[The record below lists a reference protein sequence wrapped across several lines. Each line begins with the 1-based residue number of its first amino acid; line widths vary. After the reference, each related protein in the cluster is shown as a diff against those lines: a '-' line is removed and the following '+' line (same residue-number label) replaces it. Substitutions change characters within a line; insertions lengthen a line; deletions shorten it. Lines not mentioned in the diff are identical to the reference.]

1 MNKTHY
7 LCAKKCNDMMINPF
21 ITYGYESAEYF
32 CDRKEETLELT
43 TLWTNGNHV
52 ALISP
57 RRMGKTGLILRLFDE
72 LKDVKSDI
80 HTIYFDIF
88 ASRNIDDFIKLMA
101 ESAMKSFPEK
111 TSMGEKL
118 LKFIKALRPQ
128 LSFDNITGEPQL
140 QIAYQTAHEKEYT
153 LKGLFDFL
161 DSQNEH
167 IVIAIDEFQ
176 QIRDYPEQNMEA
188 LLRTYIQQM
197 HNLTFIFCGSKKHLM
212 ADIFANEKKP
222 FYSSTVFISLDK
234 IPETS
239 YSAFIV
245 RLFNERQRSIS
256 DEALQF
262 ILDWTL
268 RHTYYTQQLC
278 HTIYANGSTDITLDD
293 VKIACNQLMKQ
304 GEAVYLQYRQ
314 MLTDKQWN
322 FLIAVAKEGNVRQIT
337 ASAFLKK
344 HKIGTPSVSRRI
356 ADALCDK
363 GLLNDETDMNGTTYS
378 VSDVFLSRWM
388 ERL

>member
-1 MNKTHY
+1 ME
-7 LCAKKCNDMMINPF
+7 NPF
-21 ITYGYESAEYF
+21 IIKSYESKELF
-32 CDRKEETLELT
+32 CDREEELQLMLRNCINST
-43 TLWTNGNHV
+43 DMT
-52 ALISP
+52 LISQ

-72 LKDVKSDI
+72 LKDTRPEI
-80 HTIYFDIF
+80 HTVYFDIF

-101 ESAMKSFPEK
+101 EATMKAFPSK
-111 TSMGEKL
+111 TSIGEKL
-118 LKFIKALRPQ
+118 LTFIKSLRPQ

-153 LKGLFDFL
+153 LRGIFDFL

-188 LLRTYIQQM
+188 LLRTYIQQT
-197 HNLTFIFCGSKKHLM
+197 HNLTFIFCGSKKRMM

-222 FYSSTVFISLDK
+222 FYNSTSFVSLDK
-234 IPETS
+234 ISEES
-239 YSAFIV
+239 YSAFI
-245 RLFNERQRSIS
+245 RQLFNERQRSIT

-262 ILDWTL
+262 ILEWTR

-278 HTIYANGSTDITLDD
+278 HTVFANEKEAVTIDE
-293 VKIACNQLMKQ
+293 VKKACEQLMKQ

-314 MLTDKQWN
+314 MLTDKQWDY
-322 FLIAVAKEGNVRQIT
+322 LIAVAKEGSVQQIT
-337 ASAFLKK
+337 SSAFLKT
-344 HKIGTPSVSRRI
+344 HKIGTPSVSRRL

-363 GLLNDETDMNGTTYS
+363 GLLNDDVAINGTTYTL
-378 VSDVFLSRWM
+378 SDVFLSHWM

>member
-1 MNKTHY
+1 ME
-7 LCAKKCNDMMINPF
+7 NPF
-21 ITYGYESAEYF
+21 IIKSYESKELF
-32 CDRKEETLELT
+32 CDREEELQLMLRNCINST
-43 TLWTNGNHV
+43 DMT
-52 ALISP
+52 LISQ

-72 LKDVKSDI
+72 LKDTRPEI
-80 HTIYFDIF
+80 HTVYFDIF

-101 ESAMKSFPEK
+101 EATMKAFPSK
-111 TSMGEKL
+111 TSIGEKL
-118 LKFIKALRPQ
+118 LTFIKSLRPQ

-153 LKGLFDFL
+153 LRGLFDFL

-188 LLRTYIQQM
+188 LLRTYIQQT
-197 HNLTFIFCGSKKHLM
+197 HNLTFIFCGSKKHMM

-222 FYSSTVFISLDK
+222 FYNSTSFVSLDK
-234 IPETS
+234 ISEES
-239 YSAFIV
+239 YSAFI
-245 RLFNERQRSIS
+245 RQLFNERQRSIT

-262 ILDWTL
+262 ILEWTR

-278 HTIYANGSTDITLDD
+278 HTVFANGNEAVTIDE
-293 VKIACNQLMKQ
+293 VKKACEQLMKQ

-314 MLTDKQWN
+314 MLTDKQWDY
-322 FLIAVAKEGNVRQIT
+322 LIAVAKEGSVQQIT
-337 ASAFLKK
+337 SSAFLKT
-344 HKIGTPSVSRRI
+344 HKIGTPSVSRRL

-363 GLLNDETDMNGTTYS
+363 GLLNDDVAINGTTYTL
-378 VSDVFLSRWM
+378 SDVFLSHWM

>member
-1 MNKTHY
+1 ME
-7 LCAKKCNDMMINPF
+7 NPF
-21 ITYGYESAEYF
+21 TIKSYESKQQF
-32 CDRKEETLELT
+32 CDREEELDLMLRNCLNKT
-43 TLWTNGNHV
+43 DMT
-52 ALISP
+52 LISQ

-72 LKDVKSDI
+72 LKDTAPDI
-80 HTIYFDIF
+80 HTIYLDIF

-101 ESAMKSFPEK
+101 EAAMKSFQPK

-118 LKFIKALRPQ
+118 LTFIKSLRPQ
-128 LSFDNITGEPQL
+128 LSFDVITGEPQL
-140 QIAYQTAHEKEYT
+140 QIVYQTAHEKEYT
-153 LKGLFDFL
+153 LRGLFDFL
-161 DSQNEH
+161 DSQGEQ

-268 RHTYYTQQLC
+268 RHTYYTQQIC
-278 HTIYANGSTDITLDD
+278 HTIYAYGSTDITLDD